1 MNLFILFA
9 IVYLTAEGF
18 YLIGGGGW
26 MVDGEAK
33 VSFELNNGKIK
44 EFAKIVILLMILDK
58 VIEVVWNI

>member
-1 MNLFILFA
+1 
-9 IVYLTAEGF
+9 
-18 YLIGGGGW
+18 